1 MIAQNSSVYNP
12 TLHIFPY

>member
-1 MIAQNSSVYNP
+1 MIASNSSVYNP